1 MTKLQMKLESNI
13 GTLFLIASEHAL
25 HGVFWEQQRIPMVN
39 GSSTPT
45 EKFLNQAAR
54 EITEYLNGTRRDFDL
69 PLAPEGTEFQKRV
82 WEELTK
88 IPYGQTRSYKD
99 IATALNDPKAS
110 RAVGTANGLNPLC
123 IIVPCHRVISS
134 DGTIGG
140 YSAGL
145 AIKKRLLDL
154 EATRN

>member
-25 HGVFWEQQRIPMVN
+25 NGVFWEQQRIPMVN

-134 DGTIGG
+134 DGSIGG

-154 EATRN
+154 EATRS